1 MGAPLRP
8 NTGSAAMDSSPAPPL
23 VTWFLVPPDLFVGPT
38 DPVLAAGLDPLLA
51 TPFSSSKKEDGQ

>member
-1 MGAPLRP
+1 
-8 NTGSAAMDSSPAPPL
+8 MDSSPAPPL